1 MNKEEYLKERKI
13 IKRKKQIGVF
23 AFFEEINVNELLS
36 SIEKIKGD
44 ITYNSELNDGNKLKW
59 SYDDFDDEITLY
71 LSWKDYETEE
81 EVERRLFEKEYF
93 KKRAV
98 DSMKELIAVNK
109 EEAIEF
115 IKELEKK

>member
-1 MNKEEYLKERKI
+1 MTKEEYLKERRI
-13 IKRKKQIGVF
+13 TKRKKQIGVF
-23 AFFEEINVNELLS
+23 AYFEEIDLDELMS
-36 SIEKIKGD
+36 SIEKIKSE
-44 ITYNSELNDGNKLKW
+44 ITYNSELNGGNKLKW

-71 LSWKDYETEE
+71 LSWDDYETEE

-98 DSMKELIAVNK
+98 DSMKELIDKNK
-109 EEAIEF
+109 EEAIEY